1 MHSIRSKI
9 TALTIIAIITTV
21 LCVLAV
27 SFFTLKE
34 KNDRESVEMMNL
46 IAQDTKKSIV
56 RYTES
61 IEQSV
66 EMAANIAY
74 DRLDIIAMAE
84 SGLIG
89 DDLKNARRT
98 EEQVSKFDKYLT
110 GYCKEIWEPFSSV
123 ASHTN
128 GVEAYYF
135 CISPEISKKR
145 HGFYYSR
152 VGRTGFHDMGPI
164 DTSMLD

>member
-46 IAQDTKKSIV
+46 IAQDTKKSIG

-66 EMAANIAY
+66 EMAANIAM
-74 DRLDIIAMAE
+74 IQNE
-84 SGLIG
+84 
-89 DDLKNARRT
+89 T
-98 EEQVSKFDKYLT
+98 
-110 GYCKEIWEPFSSV
+110 SSTKSRSDELQS
-123 ASHTN
+123 A
-128 GVEAYYF
+128 VEF
-135 CISPEISKKR
+135 FKI
-145 HGFYYSR
+145 
-152 VGRTGFHDMGPI
+152 
-164 DTSMLD
+164 